1 MNKQDGKTG
10 EYNSKENKGGK
21 QTNNMTTLTCSIALF
36 NLFMWLSKR
45 GKCEKKNSLNLLF
58 SSSSL
63 DNEKITPIAIF
74 FFLTIP
80 GLGPQLS
87 SDRLKLSSIDLK
99 NK

>member
-1 MNKQDGKTG
+1 
-10 EYNSKENKGGK
+10 
-21 QTNNMTTLTCSIALF
+21 MTMLTCSIALF
-36 NLFMWLSKR
+36 NLFMWLSNR
-45 GKCEKKNSLNLLF
+45 GKCEKKNSLNLLL

-99 NK
+99 NKWFFIFKKYRNN

>member
-1 MNKQDGKTG
+1 MQSKKKKNKVQSTI
-10 EYNSKENKGGK
+10 
-21 QTNNMTTLTCSIALF
+21 LTCSIALF

-99 NK
+99 NKCFCLKHQ

>member
-1 MNKQDGKTG
+1 
-10 EYNSKENKGGK
+10 
-21 QTNNMTTLTCSIALF
+21 
-36 NLFMWLSKR
+36 MWLSKR

-87 SDRLKLSSIDLK
+87 SDRLKLSSTDLK
-99 NK
+99 NKCFCLKHQ

>member
-1 MNKQDGKTG
+1 M
-10 EYNSKENKGGK
+10 
-21 QTNNMTTLTCSIALF
+21 LTCSIALF

-99 NK
+99 NKYFILKNIKIIKFSILSPAN